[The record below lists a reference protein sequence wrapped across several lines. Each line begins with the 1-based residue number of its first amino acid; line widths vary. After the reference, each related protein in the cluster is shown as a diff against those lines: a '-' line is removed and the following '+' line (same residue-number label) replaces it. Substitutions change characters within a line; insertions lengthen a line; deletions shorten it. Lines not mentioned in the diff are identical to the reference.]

1 MLFSLVKNE
10 LIKIFCKKKTW
21 FIIIATLCG
30 LVLMNFLMYM
40 QAEER
45 RKSDLP
51 ENRIKQIEHN
61 IAEYK
66 SRIIE
71 TKETIEDLDKNSEK
85 EKLEYLKE
93 SLKDE
98 ENQLKNEKEY
108 LNEVKKE
115 INSPKKHWREKVK
128 EDSDSLNVRKKE
140 ILKFNSKSEENLQ
153 ELDNI
158 NRSLEENSYY
168 LDNNVEP
175 IDSYGF
181 SLGINA
187 MYIFFFLGVGIIGAL
202 MSVFMSDIVS
212 GECSPPTFKFLLVQ
226 PISRSKILVSKII
239 AINIAALLIILG
251 SEVIVNI
258 IGIGIIDGFDS
269 LKALITVGE
278 GFRKVFRYDTINME
292 LINGSGYFITYFEFI
307 LKSFMYQSVFLIT
320 LTSFI
325 FMISSLFKSNIMSMS
340 VSVIITVV
348 GGVLPQI
355 ELLRSGVLKYSF
367 LSYGDVTHL
376 ITGWLGGRLY
386 VENFTPNFAVI
397 VMLITTV
404 VCYTISFLRFK
415 NRDIII

>member
-51 ENRIKQIEHN
+51 ENIIKQIELN

-71 TKETIEDLDKNSEK
+71 TKETIEDLDKNTDK

-93 SLKDE
+93 NLKDE

-108 LNEVKKE
+108 LNQIKKE
-115 INSPKKHWREKVK
+115 MNLPEKTWREKVK
-128 EDSDSLNVRKKE
+128 EEIDSLNVRKKE
-140 ILKFNSKSEENLQ
+140 ILKLSNRSADNNQ

-158 NRSLEENSYY
+158 NRSIEEKTYY

-181 SLGINA
+181 SLGGNA

-226 PISRSKILVSKII
+226 PISRTKILVSKII
-239 AINIAALLIILG
+239 AINIVALLIILG
-251 SEVIVNI
+251 SEFIVNI
-258 IGIGIIDGFDS
+258 IGLGIIDGFDS
-269 LKALITVGE
+269 LKSLITVGE
-278 GFRKVFRYDTINME
+278 EFRKVFRYDTLNME

-307 LKSFMYQSVFLIT
+307 LRGFMYQSVFLIT

-340 VSVIITVV
+340 ISVIITVI
-348 GGVLPQI
+348 GGILPSI
-355 ELLRSGVLKYSF
+355 ELLRNGILKYSF

-376 ITGWLGGRLY
+376 ITGWLGERLY
-386 VENFTPNFAVI
+386 VENLTPNFAVI

-404 VCYTISFLRFK
+404 VCYMISFLRFK